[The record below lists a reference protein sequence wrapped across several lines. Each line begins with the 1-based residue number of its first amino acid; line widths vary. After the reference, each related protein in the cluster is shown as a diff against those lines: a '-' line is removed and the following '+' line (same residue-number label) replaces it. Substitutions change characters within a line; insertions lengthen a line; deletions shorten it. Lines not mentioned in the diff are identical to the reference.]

1 MRQMLLEFS
10 DVWVHYGKA
19 VALNGVSMEVEEGT
33 IVALIGPNGAGK
45 TTILRTISGLKR
57 PTKGEIYFKGV
68 RIDQLP
74 PHEIVKMGVTHVPEG
89 RQLFYSLSVMQ
100 NLEMG
105 GYLLEGKLTFKKNL
119 EEMLNRFPQLRA
131 RIKHQAT
138 DLSGGEQ
145 QMVAVA
151 RALMSKPKVV
161 LMDEPSLGLSP
172 IVVNEVAKMITQLN
186 RSGVTVLLVEQNAR
200 MALRL
205 AHKVY
210 VLEVGEITLSGS
222 GKDLIK
228 DEHMIKAYLGM

>member
-1 MRQMLLEFS
+1 M
-10 DVWVHYGKA
+10 
-19 VALNGVSMEVEEGT
+19 
-33 IVALIGPNGAGK
+33 
-45 TTILRTISGLKR
+45 
-57 PTKGEIYFKGV
+57 
-68 RIDQLP
+68 
-74 PHEIVKMGVTHVPEG
+74 
-89 RQLFYSLSVMQ
+89 
-100 NLEMG
+100 
-105 GYLLEGKLTFKKNL
+105 TFKKNL

-228 DEHMIKAYLGM
+228 DEHMIKAYLGV